1 MTGNL
6 NVSQAPSIGHI
17 NQLATPY
24 GNMSMNSDRKTGGK
38 ALRAFRNSGL
48 DIAIAGREPNSS
60 TLKMAPGLMSPT
72 GGKNG
77 NKYVTTASM
86 NASMDG
92 GALSKK

>member
-6 NVSQAPSIGHI
+6 NGSQAPSMGRI

-48 DIAIAGREPNSS
+48 DISNTGREPNSS
-60 TLKMAPGLMSPT
+60 TLKMAPGLMSPS
-72 GGKNG
+72 GIKSGK
-77 NKYVTTASM
+77 
-86 NASMDG
+86 
-92 GALSKK
+92 